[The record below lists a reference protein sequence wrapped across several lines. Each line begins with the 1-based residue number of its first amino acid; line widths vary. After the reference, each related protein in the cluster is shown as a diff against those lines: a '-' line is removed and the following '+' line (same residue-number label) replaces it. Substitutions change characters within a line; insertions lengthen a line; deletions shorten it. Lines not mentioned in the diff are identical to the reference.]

1 MPYLGIFEL
10 KFENLVIFETSFL
23 EFIKLENFGKKT
35 KMPKFWI
42 KNTLFWT
49 FGAKICT
56 NYCHISN

>member
-35 KMPKFWI
+35 KMPKFW
-42 KNTLFWT
+42 T